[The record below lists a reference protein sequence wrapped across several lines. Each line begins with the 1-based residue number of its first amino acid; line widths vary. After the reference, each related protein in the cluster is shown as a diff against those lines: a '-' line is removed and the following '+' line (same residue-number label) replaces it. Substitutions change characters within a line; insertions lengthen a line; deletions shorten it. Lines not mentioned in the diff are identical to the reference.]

1 MKVELDDSAEKATMS
16 YEFAFSKNFDWTLGG
31 KLPGLCSDG
40 AQIQV
45 HSYCRCIR
53 FHNHLSC

>member
-16 YEFAFSKNFDWTLGG
+16 YEFAFSENFDWTLGG

-40 AQIQV
+40 MCMLCLHQAI
-45 HSYCRCIR
+45 SDLDCRR
-53 FHNHLSC
+53 